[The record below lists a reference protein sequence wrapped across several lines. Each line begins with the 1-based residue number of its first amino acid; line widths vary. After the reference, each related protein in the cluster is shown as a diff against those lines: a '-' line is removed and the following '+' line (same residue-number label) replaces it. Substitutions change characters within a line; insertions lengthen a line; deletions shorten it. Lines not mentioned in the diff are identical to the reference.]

1 VRLLSRLGLDRR
13 ELRAWAAYDWANS
26 AFITVVVSAVFPIF
40 YVKVAGADFLE
51 TEASRRFTITTTIA
65 LAIAAV
71 MAPLLG
77 AIADRAPVKKRFLFV
92 FSVIG
97 VVATAGM
104 ATIGRGDW
112 LWALVLFG
120 VSNIAANGAFV
131 FYDSLL
137 PHVARPGEID
147 RVSTA
152 GYALG
157 YFGGGLLLA
166 TLGAVGLGST
176 RAVHVA
182 FLVTA
187 AWWAVFAI
195 PIFRTV
201 AEPALPAERRVAG
214 TAAIR
219 AAFTDLRAT
228 YRELRRFPQ
237 AAMMLLAFLVYNDG
251 IGTIYRTAVIYG
263 AELGLETEALI
274 TALVVVQFVG
284 IPATF
289 VFGSIAGAIG
299 TRASIL
305 AGLAVYMVVSVYGYF
320 LDSTTD
326 FYILA
331 VLVGLVQGG
340 TQALSRSLFASMI
353 PRHRSSEFFGLFAV
367 FEKFAGIV
375 GPAIF
380 AAAQTAFGSSR
391 PAILSI
397 IAFFAVGGFL
407 LTRVDVAAGRAA
419 AAAAEAEAAASA
431 AD

>member
-1 VRLLSRLGLDRR
+1 MSVLARLGLDRR

-40 YVKVAGADFLE
+40 YVKVAGQPMLE
-51 TEASRRFTITTTIA
+51 TEASRRFTIATTIA

-71 MAPLLG
+71 LAPILG
-77 AIADRAPVKKRFLFV
+77 AIADRAPVKKRFLLG
-92 FSVIG
+92 FSLLG
-97 VVATAGM
+97 VVATAMM
-104 ATIGRGDW
+104 ATIEQGDW

-120 VSNIAANGAFV
+120 VANIAANGAFV

-137 PHVARPGEID
+137 PHVARPHEVD

-166 TLGAVGLGST
+166 TLGAFGLKTTG
-176 RAVHVA
+176 AVHVA

-195 PIFRTV
+195 PLFRVV
-201 AEPALPAERRVAG
+201 AEPALPPERRASGV
-214 TAAIR
+214 AAIR
-219 AAFTDLRAT
+219 AAFGDLRAT
-228 YRELRRFPQ
+228 YKELRRFPQ
-237 AAMMLLAFLVYNDG
+237 AALMLLAFLIYNDG
-251 IGTIYRTAVIYG
+251 IGTIYRTATLYG
-263 AELGLETEALI
+263 AELGLEAKSLI
-274 TALVVVQFVG
+274 TALVIVQFVG

-289 VFGSIAGAIG
+289 LFGAIAGAIG
-299 TRASIL
+299 TRRAIL
-305 AGLAVYMVVSVYGYF
+305 AGLAVYVVVSVYGYF

-326 FYILA
+326 FFILA

-380 AAAQTAFGSSR
+380 ATAQTAFGSSR

-397 IAFFAVGGFL
+397 IAFFVLGGFL
-407 LTRVDVAAGRAA
+407 LTRVDVEAGRAA
-419 AAAAEAEAAASA
+419 AAAASK
-431 AD
+431 